1 MPVSANPSAGV
12 DWRAPY
18 PGGWARN
25 FRFGEWLGDP
35 VTPLFETWFLPVA
48 ERSFWATLRRV
59 ADMPTPQPTYVVV
72 HGWYFTSMN
81 FWPAH
86 AFGWLARLAR
96 HPMLL
101 RVLFQ
106 FNPALADWAL
116 RPWVREW
123 QSAGLPRYRAIVE
136 HAEEHV
142 DRLRPHEL
150 VQLVEHVA
158 EAAGNYFVWIALVA
172 GAGYKTEAPLARFYR
187 RHLYPTLGGSH
198 QQLLAG
204 LAGPAG
210 PVAAHAVH
218 SLDWSQPTVG
228 EMVLAQETV
237 GVSRNISDRA
247 TAIAETRQ
255 RAEADARAVL
265 ARQARRSRMNQFERV
280 LANAQ
285 RYARLREEIVSQ
297 FTLGWPVLRRA
308 VRRLGEE
315 LAQTG
320 ALDNA
325 NDVFFLTQQEVI
337 AALRSSRSAS
347 LEAQVVDRR
356 RIWTSQRLLVPPL
369 VLGEVP
375 RELGRGI
382 RQLETTLAPGA
393 GTPRL
398 GVRGLPASAGRA
410 IGPARIIRSPA
421 EFDRLQVGDVLVAS
435 ATTPAWTPLFHRAAA
450 VITDTG
456 SILAHA
462 SLVAREYGIP
472 AVVGTGDATIRLRDG
487 QQVLVDGMTGIVEV
501 RSESAR

>member
-1 MPVSANPSAGV
+1 V

-48 ERSFWATLRRV
+48 ERSLWAGLRRV

-81 FWPAH
+81 FWPPNALD
-86 AFGWLARLAR
+86 WLARLVR
-96 HPMLL
+96 HPTLL
-101 RVLFQ
+101 RVLLQ

-142 DRLRPHEL
+142 DRLRPDEL
-150 VQLVEHVA
+150 VQLVDRVA
-158 EAAGNYFVWIALVA
+158 EAAGDYFVWIALVA

-187 RHLYPTLGGSH
+187 LHLYPILGGSH

-204 LAGPAG
+204 LADTAA
-210 PVAAHAVH
+210 PVARHAVH

-228 EMVLAQETV
+228 EMVSAPVAV
-237 GVSRNISDRA
+237 GVSRNVSDRA
-247 TAIAETRQ
+247 ALVAEARQ
-255 RAEADARAVL
+255 RAEAEARAVL
-265 ARQARRSRMNQFERV
+265 KREARRSRINQFERV

-285 RYARLREEIVSQ
+285 RYARLREDIVSQ
-297 FTLGWPVLRRA
+297 FTLGWPVMRRA
-308 VRRLGEE
+308 VRRLGDE
-315 LAQTG
+315 LARTG

-325 NDVFFLTQQEVI
+325 DGIFCLTQEEVI

-347 LEAQVVDRR
+347 LEPQVLDRR
-356 RIWTSQRLLVPPL
+356 RIWNTQRLLVPPL
-369 VLGEVP
+369 VLGAIP
-375 RELGRGI
+375 RELQRGI
-382 RQLETTLAPGA
+382 NQLETTLAPGA

-398 GVRGLPASAGRA
+398 GVRGLAASAGRA

-450 VITDTG
+450 VVTDTG

-472 AVVGTGDATIRLRDG
+472 AVVGTGDATVRLRDG